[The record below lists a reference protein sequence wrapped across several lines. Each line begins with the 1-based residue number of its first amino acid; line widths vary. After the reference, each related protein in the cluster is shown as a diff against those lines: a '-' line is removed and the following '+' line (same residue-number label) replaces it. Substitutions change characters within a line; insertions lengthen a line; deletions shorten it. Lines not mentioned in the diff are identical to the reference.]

1 MTRHDS
7 LRDQLLLI
15 ETLLRQHQHWQE
27 TAPHESA
34 FASEQPFCMDTLEPL
49 EWLQWVLIPRMHQL
63 LNSEMPLP
71 KDFAIAPYYEMALD
85 AAHPLRAIILPPLEQ
100 LDAFFTSDPH

>member
-15 ETLLRQHQHWQE
+15 ETLLRQHRHWQD
-27 TAPHESA
+27 TAPHDSA
-34 FASEQPFCMDTLEPL
+34 FASDQPFCMDTLQPL

-63 LNSEMPLP
+63 LDSGMPLP
-71 KDFAIAPYYEMALD
+71 KDFAITPYYEMALD
-85 AAHPLRAIILPPLEQ
+85 AAHPLREIILPPLSE
-100 LDAFFTSDPH
+100 LDAFFADDAR